1 MKKNSF
7 AQHLSALVN
16 PHLTYTMQTISL
28 TLTSAPLF
36 SSISLLKKTQRQG
49 KYKSELEVLEKE
61 KNIVSA
67 SPGSASF
74 SNDPAHLTSGE
85 VQQHNFILHH
95 LKTWAM
101 IAYYNVGWVV
111 AEKKM
116 KSTPPCLSLPTCCPS
131 PPRRASRGLAP
142 VCLSAQ
148 RTSGTRSAT
157 HSSP

>member
-1 MKKNSF
+1 
-7 AQHLSALVN
+7 
-16 PHLTYTMQTISL
+16 MQTISL

-49 KYKSELEVLEKE
+49 KYKSELEVLETE
-61 KNIVSA
+61 KVIVSV

-101 IAYYNVGWVV
+101 IAYYIEG
-111 AEKKM
+111 
-116 KSTPPCLSLPTCCPS
+116 
-131 PPRRASRGLAP
+131 
-142 VCLSAQ
+142 
-148 RTSGTRSAT
+148 
-157 HSSP
+157 